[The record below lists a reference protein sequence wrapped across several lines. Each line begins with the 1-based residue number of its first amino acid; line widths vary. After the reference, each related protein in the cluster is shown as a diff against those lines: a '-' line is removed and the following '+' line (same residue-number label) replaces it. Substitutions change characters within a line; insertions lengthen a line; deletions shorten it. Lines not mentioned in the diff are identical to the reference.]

1 MSTIKTYGLAIENK
15 QGLVPLRLPLMDKET
30 AFQYRSL
37 AMAATSK
44 PIHVINR
51 NAQ

>member
-1 MSTIKTYGLAIENK
+1 MTTVKTYGLAVENK
-15 QGLVPLRLPLMDKET
+15 QGLVPLKLPLMDKET

-37 AMAATSK
+37 AMNATSK
-44 PIHVINR
+44 PVHVINR